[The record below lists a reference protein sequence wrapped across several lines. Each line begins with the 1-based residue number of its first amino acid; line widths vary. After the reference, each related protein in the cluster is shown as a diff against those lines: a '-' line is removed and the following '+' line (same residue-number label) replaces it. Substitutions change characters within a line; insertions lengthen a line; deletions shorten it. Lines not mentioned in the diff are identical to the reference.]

1 MESSHSKIV
10 SLIWN
15 IADDVLRDVFRLSC
29 NKKTFSA
36 SCCSDV
42 EKVFPFFAKVLA
54 VRRKGLN
61 DSILLPA
68 LGAGGVSV
76 IGFKK
81 Q

>member
-42 EKVFPFFAKVLA
+42 EKVLLFAKVLA

-68 LGAGGVSV
+68 LCAGGVSV

>member
-42 EKVFPFFAKVLA
+42 EKVLLFLQRCLLLGV
-54 VRRKGLN
+54 KG
-61 DSILLPA
+61 
-68 LGAGGVSV
+68 
-76 IGFKK
+76 
-81 Q
+81 